1 MNYFRLSDNKED
13 LKTARELAIDLLGSV
28 TDGRIREKI
37 QEDLWDL
44 NDAINRDEPPV
55 ILDENIEQ
63 MNNNEKI

>member
-13 LKTARELAIDLLGSV
+13 LKTARELAIDLLSSV
-28 TDGRIREKI
+28 TDDRIREKI